1 MRMHKINEKILIIY
15 FFCIII
21 SPFTLTVLGDWG
33 QKNFDINLE
42 DNSGVLH
49 AYPKFS
55 FKKYEDRSFQN
66 EFENAWNSDFALH
79 GILTR
84 TYNQIRFSAFKTNH
98 PANREYIGTDL
109 IVGKNK
115 NIFEYQYIAEYL
127 LLDQFNGFD
136 TEESKAQMDCYVN
149 LLEEVSDKLALFNKK
164 VIFLTTP
171 NKSAYAYEDIPDHFR
186 YGDIGT
192 RAIDVFEYAVED
204 SGINYV
210 SGRKIADENKES
222 FPIFY
227 RSGVHWSRPIEQIVC
242 SEVIKKFGEKN
253 KYVTLGDLHE
263 SSVPYWRDAD
273 VWNLLN
279 IWESS
284 HEIYY
289 QYDETLI
296 LPEQYENR
304 RILIQGGSFAEGLRN
319 ILINNHISPSV
330 QYINYDNALING
342 NGNVETINHD
352 WNNLNLQRLLDTT
365 DIIIIE
371 MNENRVGAYAYSN
384 GFVEYLNTF
393 LDSYI
398 PIRQEGPV
406 NLDFK
411 DDYYSNQYNLCGIYP
426 YENNAYAWSGKYT
439 YIQLTNPLIAQKGL
453 EIDCEIPEQVCS
465 GEESVTG
472 SLYINGRK
480 MQEITCNPGS
490 HSMVIGQNE
499 LSKIS
504 AGTQDWEIEIYMPTS
519 FRPIDYGIN
528 EDQRSLSI
536 RLNYVGEVR

>member
-1 MRMHKINEKILIIY
+1 MQKINEKILIII

-21 SPFTLTVLGDWG
+21 SPLTLTVLGDWA
-33 QKNFDINLE
+33 QKNFDVDLE

-49 AYPKFS
+49 TYPNFN
-55 FKKYEDRSFQN
+55 FEKYRDRSFQN
-66 EFENAWNSDFALH
+66 EFENAWNSDFAMH

-115 NIFEYQYIAEYL
+115 NIYEYQYIAEYL

-136 TEESKAQMDCYVN
+136 TEESQAQIEHYVS
-149 LLEEVSDKLALFNKK
+149 LLEEVSEKLVQLNKK

-171 NKSAYAYEDIPDHFR
+171 NKSEYTYEDIPENFK
-186 YGDIGT
+186 YGEMGT

-204 SGINYV
+204 SDINYV
-210 SGRKIADENKES
+210 SGRKIADENKEN

-227 RSGVHWSRPIEQIVC
+227 HSGVHWSRPIEQIVC
-242 SEVIKKFGEKN
+242 SEVIKKFGENN
-253 KYVTLGDLHE
+253 KYVELGDLRE
-263 SSVPYWRDAD
+263 SSVPYGRDTD

-279 IWESS
+279 IWERS
-284 HEIYY
+284 HETYY
-289 QYDETLI
+289 QYDETLAI
-296 LPEQYENR
+296 PEQYENCR
-304 RILIQGGSFAEGLRN
+304 VLIQGGSFAEGLRN
-319 ILINNHISPSV
+319 MLINNHISPSV
-330 QYINYDNALING
+330 QYINYDNALINAD
-342 NGNVETINHD
+342 GNVETYINHD
-352 WNNLNLQRLLDTT
+352 WNNLALQKLLDNT
-365 DIIIIE
+365 DVIVIE
-371 MNENRVGAYAYSN
+371 MNENRVGAYAYYN

-398 PIRQEGPV
+398 PISQEGLA

-411 DDYYSNQYNLCGIYP
+411 DDYYSNQYKLCGIYP
-426 YENNAYAWSGKYT
+426 YENSTYAWSGKYT

-453 EIDCEIPEQVCS
+453 EIDCEIPAQICS
-465 GEESVTG
+465 DEESVKG
-472 SLYINGRK
+472 SLYINGHK
-480 MQEITCNPGS
+480 IQEIACNPGS
-490 HSMVIGQNE
+490 YSILIDKDELTKVSNE
-499 LSKIS
+499 
-504 AGTQDWEIEIYMPTS
+504 TQDWEIEIYMPSS
-519 FRPIDYGIN
+519 FRPIDYGMN